1 MYLPEIRSCPSR
13 YNARTNSNP
22 KRARFVRN
30 DTCGLGGQCYDLR
43 LLNSPK
49 TQTMFK
55 HPVFIKTCVFL
66 AASLLGTSAQST
78 SDPYLWLEDIDSER
92 SLTWVRGQNEETAN
106 RLKSNPEFAALHQDA
121 LTVLNSSSRIPRVD
135 QRGNYLYNYWRDD
148 EHPRGLYRRTTLDEF
163 RKAEPNWETVLD
175 IDAMSAAD
183 QVQWVFHGMS
193 CLPDEYRYCLVN
205 LSPGGGD
212 AGLRREF
219 DMHKLAFVEDG
230 FQLPKAKMQVGWM
243 DQDTLFVGTDFGEG
257 SLTDSGYPRI
267 VKLWQR
273 GTDLALA
280 KTIYQGRRDS
290 VAASGF
296 RVRTDAGDIDLVS
309 EQRTF
314 WTGLRYQWLD
324 SELHKLD
331 LPESAVI
338 EDGYQGKLII
348 SLKDNWQRGSEL
360 LPQGSVLIASPAA
373 LRGATGEFEVL
384 IKPDA
389 HSVVEDINAT
399 SEGVLVTMLENVSGR
414 LYRYRQ
420 DDAGQW
426 SRQAIP
432 FPDNGALNVTSVD
445 NKTGNLFVSYESF
458 TAPTTLYRV
467 AGPDWQPEQIKAQ
480 EATFD
485 GSKFKVEQ
493 FWGTSKDGT
502 KVPYF
507 AVMAKNVQFDGS
519 NPTHIFSY
527 GGFRVSLTPSYS
539 GSYEQLSGAYGRLW
553 LERGGVFVLANIRGG
568 GEFGPGWH
576 AAALKQNRHKAFEDF
591 EAVAEDLIA
600 RKITAPKHLG
610 IEGRS
615 NGGLLV
621 AAELTRR
628 PDLFGAVVCGVP
640 LADMRRYHKLL
651 AGASWMAEYGD
662 PDKPEEWAYI
672 KEYSPYHNLR
682 KGEEY
687 PATFFYTSTR
697 DDRVHPGHA
706 RKMAARM
713 IDMGYEVWY
722 YENIE
727 GGHGGSSTN
736 EQLAYRVALA
746 YSHLWNQLR

>member
-1 MYLPEIRSCPSR
+1 MSKHSFFSKTIIAIATS
-13 YNARTNSNP
+13 
-22 KRARFVRN
+22 
-30 DTCGLGGQCYDLR
+30 
-43 LLNSPK
+43 LLS
-49 TQTMFK
+49 
-55 HPVFIKTCVFL
+55 VSAL
-66 AASLLGTSAQST
+66 AAA
-78 SDPYLWLEDIDSER
+78 DPYLWLEEIDSEK
-92 SLTWVRGQNEETAN
+92 SLTWVRGQNEETAK
-106 RLKSNPEFAALHQDA
+106 RLKANPDFAALHQDA
-121 LTVLNSSSRIPRVD
+121 LTVLNSSSRIPQVS
-135 QRGNYLYNYWRDD
+135 QRGEYLYNYWRDD
-148 EHPRGLYRRTTLDEF
+148 NNPRGLYRRTTLSEF
-163 RKAEPNWETVLD
+163 RQADPKWETVLD
-175 IDAMSAAD
+175 IDAMSVAD
-183 QVQWVFHGMS
+183 KVQWVFHGMN

-212 AGLRREF
+212 AGIRREF
-219 DMHKLAFVEDG
+219 DLHKLAFVEGG
-230 FQLPKAKMQVGWM
+230 FELPKAKMQVGWM
-243 DQDTLFVGTDFGEG
+243 DQDTLFVATDFGDDT
-257 SLTDSGYPRI
+257 LTDSGYPRI

-273 GTDLALA
+273 GTDLSLA
-280 KTIYQGRRDS
+280 KTIYRGQSDS
-290 VAASGF
+290 VSTGGY
-296 RVRTDAGDIDLVS
+296 RIRTDDGNIDLVS

-314 WTGLRYQWLD
+314 WTGVRYQWLD
-324 SELHKLD
+324 SDLHQLD

-338 EDGYQGKLII
+338 EDGYKGKLIV
-348 SLKDNWQRGSEL
+348 SLKDDWQRGEDL
-360 LPQGSVLIASPAA
+360 LKQGSVLIAAPAA
-373 LRGATGEFEVL
+373 LRGSAGEFEVL
-384 IKPDA
+384 IKPDPRA
-389 HSVVEDINAT
+389 VVQDINAT
-399 SEGVLVTMLENVSGR
+399 SEGILVTMLENVSGH
-414 LYRYRQ
+414 LYRYTQ
-420 DDAGQW
+420 DDVGQW
-426 SRQAIP
+426 QRQAIA
-432 FPDNGALNVTSVD
+432 FPGNGALRVTSVD
-445 NKTGNLFVSYESF
+445 DKTGNLFVSFESF
-458 TAPTTLYRV
+458 TTPTTLYHV
-467 AGPDWQPEQIKAQ
+467 AGPNWQPEKMKAQ

-493 FWGTSKDGT
+493 YWANSKDGT

-507 AVMAKNVQFDGS
+507 AVMAKTTRFDGS

-527 GGFRVSLTPSYS
+527 GGFRISLTPSYS

-576 AAALKQNRHKAFEDF
+576 AAALKENRHKAFEDF
-591 EAVAEDLIA
+591 EAVAEDLIK

-621 AAELTRR
+621 TAALTRR

-640 LADMRRYHKLL
+640 LADMQRYHKLL

-713 IDMGYEVWY
+713 VDMGYEVWY

-736 EQLAYRVALA
+736 DQLAYRVALA